1 MDVEGLALEVEGGGA
16 LEVGGLAVGLPGAEV
31 EALLGGGGGLA
42 PVDLADA
49 EAGAVVDAVGDA
61 AALVV
66 GALEAVLGVPGEAAG
81 DRGHR
86 GHAAVDVVGVGGAVG
101 LGVVGVVAGEAG
113 LEEAVAV
120 LGVIIP
126 AVSYRDVR
134 QRHRW
139 WRINVDVG
147 ILDGMRSLL
156 SNCAHRG
163 YLLQCPRTKSDGE
176 CRERP
181 F

>member
-1 MDVEGLALEVEGGGA
+1 M
-16 LEVGGLAVGLPGAEV
+16 
-31 EALLGGGGGLA
+31 
-42 PVDLADA
+42 DLADA
-49 EAGAVVDAVGDA
+49 EAGAVVDVVGDA

-126 AVSYRDVR
+126 AVSDGDTPGDVL
-134 QRHRW
+134 HAE
-139 WRINVDVG
+139 DVA
-147 ILDGMRSLL
+147 DGVVGVGLKVIALGLGVLGM
-156 SNCAHRG
+156 G
-163 YLLQCPRTKSDGE
+163 DG
-176 CRERP
+176 RP
-181 F
+181 S